1 MIRTTFWQLKRYLPI
16 LAGLLLAIS
25 AMAQETL
32 NIEVSGVG
40 SSATPVMVADFTG
53 EGAAG
58 VTEMVRADLARTG
71 AFILTGKGV
80 SLAESTSYDGA
91 KQRSAGAYAVAVG
104 SVNGLSGGQVEVR
117 YRLYDLRKSQQVSYL
132 SLVSPAG
139 KVRYTAHR
147 IADDIYQKLTGI
159 RGIAGTRLAYVA
171 KAGKEYRLEVSDADG
186 GGRQVA
192 LRSKEPI
199 ISPSW
204 SPDGS
209 KVAYVSFEAKKPVVY
224 IQDLRTGTRH
234 VVANYKGNNSAPSWF
249 PDGSRIA
256 VALSRNGYTQV
267 YTVSA
272 SGGNLKQITHSNSI
286 CTEPQVTPDGQW
298 IYFTSDQSGGPQIYK
313 ISAAGGTPQRVTFSG
328 SYNISPRVSP
338 DGHHLAF
345 ISNRNGG
352 FQLYLKDLGNGQE
365 MRMSNTYHDES
376 PSFSPNGQY
385 IMYST
390 DSGRSGTLSV
400 VSIDGSFR
408 QKISMKATD
417 VREPSWSPFSK

>member
-1 MIRTTFWQLKRYLPI
+1 MISTTIRQLRHF
-16 LAGLLLAIS
+16 LLAIAGLFFAAS
-25 AMAQETL
+25 VMAQETL

-40 SSATPVMVADFTG
+40 SSATPVMVAGFSG
-53 EGAAG
+53 EDAVN
-58 VTEMVRADLARTG
+58 VTRMIRADLARTG
-71 AFILTGKGV
+71 AFIVTGEGV
-80 SLAESTSYDGA
+80 SLPESTSYDGA
-91 KQRSAGAYAVAVG
+91 KQQSAGAYAVAVG
-104 SVNGLSGGQVEVR
+104 SVSSLSGGQVEVR

-132 SLVSPAG
+132 SLVSPAE

-192 LRSKEPI
+192 LRSNEPI

-209 KVAYVSFEAKKPVVY
+209 KVAYVSFEAKRPVVY
-224 IQDLRTGTRH
+224 IQDLRTGARH

-256 VALSRNGYTQV
+256 VALSKNGYTQV

-272 SGGNLKQITHSNSI
+272 SGGSLKQVTHTNSI
-286 CTEPQVTPDGQW
+286 CTEPQATPDGQW

-313 ISAAGGTPQRVTFSG
+313 VSTAGGTPQRVTFSG

-338 DGHHLAF
+338 DGRHLAF

-365 MRMSNTYHDES
+365 MRMFNTYRDES

>member
-1 MIRTTFWQLKRYLPI
+1 MIQTTFRQLRQYLLVI
-16 LAGLLLAIS
+16 AGVVCAGV

-40 SSATPVMVADFTG
+40 SSATPVMVAGFSG
-53 EGAAG
+53 EDTVN
-58 VTEMVRADLARTG
+58 VTRMIRADLARTG
-71 AFILTGKGV
+71 AFIVTGEGV
-80 SLAESTSYDGA
+80 SLPESTSYDGA
-91 KQRSAGAYAVAVG
+91 KQQSAGAYAVAVG
-104 SVNGLSGGQVEVR
+104 SVSSLSGGQVEVR

-132 SLVSPAG
+132 SLVSPAE

-192 LRSKEPI
+192 LRSNEPI

-224 IQDLRTGTRH
+224 IQDLRTGARH

-256 VALSRNGYTQV
+256 VALSKNGYTQV

-272 SGGNLKQITHSNSI
+272 NGGSLKQVTHTNSI

-313 ISAAGGTPQRVTFSG
+313 VSAAGGTPQRVTFSG

-338 DGHHLAF
+338 DGRHLAF

-365 MRMSNTYHDES
+365 MRMSKTYRDES

>member
-1 MIRTTFWQLKRYLPI
+1 MIRITIRQLKQYLLI
-16 LAGLLLAIS
+16 LAGLVVVGS

-40 SSATPVMVADFTG
+40 SSATPVMVAGFTG
-53 EGAAG
+53 ENASN
-58 VTEMVRADLARTG
+58 VTAMIRADLARTG
-71 AFILTGKGV
+71 TFILTGEGV
-80 SLAESTSYDGA
+80 TLSEATSYDGA
-91 KQRSAGAYAVAVG
+91 KQQAAGAYAVAVG
-104 SVNGLSGGQVEVR
+104 SVNSLSGGQVEIR

-132 SLVSPAG
+132 SLVSPAE

-224 IQDLRTGTRH
+224 IQNLRTGERH

-256 VALSRNGYTQV
+256 VALSRSGYTQV

-272 SGGNLKQITHSNSI
+272 NGGDLKQVTHTNSI

-313 ISAAGGTPQRVTFSG
+313 VSAAGGTPQRVTFTG

-338 DGHHLAF
+338 DGRHLAF
-345 ISNRNGG
+345 ISNRSGG
-352 FQLYLKDLGNGQE
+352 FQLYIKDLGNGQE
-365 MRMSNTYHDES
+365 MRLSNTYRDES

>member
-1 MIRTTFWQLKRYLPI
+1 MISTTIRQLRHFLLTI
-16 LAGLLLAIS
+16 AGLFFAAS
-25 AMAQETL
+25 VMAQETL

-40 SSATPVMVADFTG
+40 SSATPVMVAGFSG
-53 EGAAG
+53 EDAVN
-58 VTEMVRADLARTG
+58 VTRMIRADLARTG
-71 AFILTGKGV
+71 AFIVTGEGV
-80 SLAESTSYDGA
+80 SLPESTSYDGA
-91 KQRSAGAYAVAVG
+91 KQLSAGAYAVAVG
-104 SVNGLSGGQVEVR
+104 SVSSLSGGQVEVR

-132 SLVSPAG
+132 SLVSPAE

-192 LRSKEPI
+192 LRSNEPI

-224 IQDLRTGTRH
+224 IQDLRTGARH

-256 VALSRNGYTQV
+256 VALSKNGYTQV

-272 SGGNLKQITHSNSI
+272 SGGSLKQVTHTNSI

-313 ISAAGGTPQRVTFSG
+313 VSTAGGTPQRVTFSG

-338 DGHHLAF
+338 DGRHLAF

-365 MRMSNTYHDES
+365 MRMSNTYRDES

>member
-1 MIRTTFWQLKRYLPI
+1 MIRITFRQLKQYLLI
-16 LAGLLLAIS
+16 IAGLVFAS
-25 AMAQETL
+25 SVMAQETL

-40 SSATPVMVADFTG
+40 SSATPVMVAGFSG
-53 EGAAG
+53 EDAVN
-58 VTEMVRADLARTG
+58 VTRMIRADLARTG
-71 AFILTGKGV
+71 AFIVTGEVV
-80 SLAESTSYDGA
+80 SLPETTSYDGA
-91 KQRSAGAYAVAVG
+91 KQQSAGAYAVAVG
-104 SVNGLSGGQVEVR
+104 SVNSLSGGQVEVR

-132 SLVSPAG
+132 SLVSPAE

-192 LRSKEPI
+192 LRSNEPI

-224 IQDLRTGTRH
+224 IQDLRTGARH

-256 VALSRNGYTQV
+256 VALSKNGYTQV

-272 SGGNLKQITHSNSI
+272 NGGNLKQVTHSNSI

-313 ISAAGGTPQRVTFSG
+313 VSTAGGTPQRVTFSG

-338 DGHHLAF
+338 DGRHLAF

-352 FQLYLKDLGNGQE
+352 FQLYLKNLGNGQE
-365 MRMSNTYHDES
+365 MRMSNTYRDES

>member
-1 MIRTTFWQLKRYLPI
+1 MISTTIRQFRRFLI
-16 LAGLLLAIS
+16 VAVGFFALACAQ
-25 AMAQETL
+25 AQETL

-40 SSATPVMVADFTG
+40 SSATPVMVAGFSGEDAVNVTG
-53 EGAAG
+53 
-58 VTEMVRADLARTG
+58 MIRADLARTG
-71 AFILTGKGV
+71 AFILTGQGV
-80 SLAESTSYDGA
+80 TMAEATSFDAA
-91 KQRSAGAYAVAVG
+91 KQQSAGAYAVAVG
-104 SVNGLSGGQVEVR
+104 SVKSMGNGQVEVR
-117 YRLYDLRKSQQVSYL
+117 YRLYDLRKSQQVSFL
-132 SLVSPAG
+132 SLISPVE

-171 KAGKEYRLEVSDADG
+171 KAGKEYRLEISDADG

-199 ISPSW
+199 ISPAW

-224 IQDLRTGTRH
+224 IQDLRSGERH

-256 VALSRNGYTQV
+256 VALSKNGYTQV

-272 SGGNLKQITHSNSI
+272 KGGDLKQLTNTQSI

-313 ISAAGGTPQRVTFSG
+313 VSTAGGNVQRVTFAG

-338 DGHHLAF
+338 DGKYLAF
-345 ISNRNGG
+345 ISNRSGG
-352 FQLYLKDLGNGQE
+352 FQLYMKDLTNGQE
-365 MRMSNTYHDES
+365 MRMSNTYRDES

>member
-1 MIRTTFWQLKRYLPI
+1 MISTTIRQLRHFLLTI
-16 LAGLLLAIS
+16 AGLFFAAS
-25 AMAQETL
+25 VMAQETL

-40 SSATPVMVADFTG
+40 SSATPVMVAGFSG
-53 EGAAG
+53 EDAVN
-58 VTEMVRADLARTG
+58 VTRMIRADLARTG
-71 AFILTGKGV
+71 AFIVTGEGV
-80 SLAESTSYDGA
+80 SLPESTSYDGA
-91 KQRSAGAYAVAVG
+91 KQQSAGAYAVAVG
-104 SVNGLSGGQVEVR
+104 SVSSLSGGQVEVR

-132 SLVSPAG
+132 SLVSPAE

-192 LRSKEPI
+192 LRSNEPI

-224 IQDLRTGTRH
+224 IQDLRTGARH

-256 VALSRNGYTQV
+256 VALSKNGYTQV

-272 SGGNLKQITHSNSI
+272 SGGSLKQVTHTNSI

-313 ISAAGGTPQRVTFSG
+313 VSTAGGTPQRVTFSG

-338 DGHHLAF
+338 DGRHLAF

-365 MRMSNTYHDES
+365 MRMSNTYRDES

>member
-1 MIRTTFWQLKRYLPI
+1 MIQAVMRKLRQSFAMFI
-16 LAGLLLAIS
+16 LLAIGGA

-32 NIEVSGVG
+32 NIEISGVG
-40 SSATPVMVADFTG
+40 SSATPVMVAGFSGDSSGISAT
-53 EGAAG
+53 
-58 VTEMVRADLARTG
+58 VRADLARTG
-71 AFILTGKGV
+71 AFTLTGEGV
-80 SLAESTSYDGA
+80 TLSEATSYEGA
-91 KQRSAGAYAVAVG
+91 RQNAAGAYAVAVG
-104 SVNGLSGGQVEVR
+104 TVSNVGANIEVR
-117 YRLYDLRKSQQVSYL
+117 YRLFDLRKGRQLSYL
-132 SLVSPAG
+132 AIVSPGA

-147 IADDIYQKLTGI
+147 IADDIYQKLTGG
-159 RGIAGTRLAYVA
+159 RGISGTRLAYVA
-171 KAGKEYRLEVSDADG
+171 KAGKEYRLEVADADG
-186 GGRQVA
+186 AGRQVA
-192 LRSKEPI
+192 LRSNEPI

-224 IQDLRTGTRH
+224 IQNLRTGERK
-234 VVANYKGNNSAPSWF
+234 VIANYKGNNSAPSWF

-256 VALSRNGYTQV
+256 VALSRNGYTQI
-267 YTVSA
+267 YTVNA
-272 SGGNLKQITHSNSI
+272 NGGDLKQLTNTRSI
-286 CTEPQVTPDGQW
+286 CTEPQVSPDGRS

-313 ISAAGGTPQRVTFSG
+313 IGIGGGTPQRVTFAG
-328 SYNISPRVSP
+328 SYNISPRISP

-345 ISNRNGG
+345 ISNRGAG
-352 FQLYLKDLGNGQE
+352 FQLHVKDLTNGQE
-365 MRMSNTYHDES
+365 MRLSNTAHDES

-408 QKISMKATD
+408 QKISMKSTD

>member
-1 MIRTTFWQLKRYLPI
+1 MISTTIRQLRHF
-16 LAGLLLAIS
+16 LLAIAGLFFAAS
-25 AMAQETL
+25 VMAQETL

-40 SSATPVMVADFTG
+40 SSATPVMVAGFSG
-53 EGAAG
+53 EDAVN
-58 VTEMVRADLARTG
+58 VTRMIRADLARTG
-71 AFILTGKGV
+71 AFIVTGEGV
-80 SLAESTSYDGA
+80 SLPESTSYDGA
-91 KQRSAGAYAVAVG
+91 KQQSAGAYAVAVG
-104 SVNGLSGGQVEVR
+104 SVSSLSGGQVEVR

-132 SLVSPAG
+132 SLVSPAE

-192 LRSKEPI
+192 LRSNEPI

-224 IQDLRTGTRH
+224 IQDLRTGARH

-256 VALSRNGYTQV
+256 VALSKNGYTQV

-272 SGGNLKQITHSNSI
+272 SGGSLKQVTHTNSI

-313 ISAAGGTPQRVTFSG
+313 VSTAGGTPQRVTFSG

-338 DGHHLAF
+338 DGRHLAF

-365 MRMSNTYHDES
+365 MRMSNTYRDES

>member
-1 MIRTTFWQLKRYLPI
+1 MIRITFRQLKQYLLI
-16 LAGLLLAIS
+16 IAGLVFAS
-25 AMAQETL
+25 SVMAQETL

-40 SSATPVMVADFTG
+40 SSATPVMVAGFSG
-53 EGAAG
+53 EDAVN
-58 VTEMVRADLARTG
+58 VTRMIRADLARTG
-71 AFILTGKGV
+71 AFIVTGEGV
-80 SLAESTSYDGA
+80 SLPETTSYDGA
-91 KQRSAGAYAVAVG
+91 KQQSAGAYAVAVG
-104 SVNGLSGGQVEVR
+104 SVNSLSGGQVEVR

-132 SLVSPAG
+132 SLVSPAE

-171 KAGKEYRLEVSDADG
+171 KAGKEYRLEVSDVDG

-192 LRSKEPI
+192 LRSNEPI

-224 IQDLRTGTRH
+224 IQDLRTGARH

-256 VALSRNGYTQV
+256 VALSKNGYTQV

-272 SGGNLKQITHSNSI
+272 NGGNLKQVTHSNSI

-313 ISAAGGTPQRVTFSG
+313 VSTAGGTPQRVTFSG

-338 DGHHLAF
+338 DGRHLAF

-352 FQLYLKDLGNGQE
+352 FQLYLKNLGNGQE
-365 MRMSNTYHDES
+365 MRMSNTYRDES

>member
-1 MIRTTFWQLKRYLPI
+1 MIRITFRQLKQYLLI
-16 LAGLLLAIS
+16 IAGLVFAS
-25 AMAQETL
+25 SVMAQEML

-40 SSATPVMVADFTG
+40 SSATPVMVAGFSG
-53 EGAAG
+53 EDAVN
-58 VTEMVRADLARTG
+58 VTRMIRADLARTG
-71 AFILTGKGV
+71 AFIVTGEGV
-80 SLAESTSYDGA
+80 SLPETTSYDGA
-91 KQRSAGAYAVAVG
+91 KQQSAGAYAVAVG
-104 SVNGLSGGQVEVR
+104 SVNSLSGGQVEVR

-132 SLVSPAG
+132 SLVSPAE

-192 LRSKEPI
+192 LRSNEPI

-224 IQDLRTGTRH
+224 IQDLRTGARH

-256 VALSRNGYTQV
+256 VALSKNGYTQV

-272 SGGNLKQITHSNSI
+272 NGGNLKQVTHSNSI

-313 ISAAGGTPQRVTFSG
+313 VSTAGGTPQRVTFSG
-328 SYNISPRVSP
+328 SYNISPRISP
-338 DGHHLAF
+338 DGRHLAF

-352 FQLYLKDLGNGQE
+352 FQLYLKNLGNGQE
-365 MRMSNTYHDES
+365 MRMSNTYRDES

-400 VSIDGSFR
+400 VSIDGAFR

>member
-1 MIRTTFWQLKRYLPI
+1 MISTTIRQLRYFL
-16 LAGLLLAIS
+16 LAVAGLFFA
-25 AMAQETL
+25 AGVMAQETL

-40 SSATPVMVADFTG
+40 SSATPVMVAGFSGEEAVNVTG
-53 EGAAG
+53 
-58 VTEMVRADLARTG
+58 MIRADLARTG
-71 AFILTGKGV
+71 AFILTGQGV
-80 SLAESTSYDGA
+80 TMSEATSYDGA
-91 KQRSAGAYAVAVG
+91 KQQAAGAYAVAVG
-104 SVNGLSGGQVEVR
+104 SVNSLSGGQVEVR

-132 SLVSPAG
+132 SLVSPAE

-192 LRSKEPI
+192 LRSNEPI

-224 IQDLRTGTRH
+224 IQDLRTGARH

-256 VALSRNGYTQV
+256 VALSKNGYTQV

-272 SGGNLKQITHSNSI
+272 SGGSLKQITHSNSI

-313 ISAAGGTPQRVTFSG
+313 VSTAGGTPQRVTFSG

-338 DGHHLAF
+338 DGRHLAF

-365 MRMSNTYHDES
+365 MRMSNTYRDES

>member
-1 MIRTTFWQLKRYLPI
+1 MISTTIRQLRHFLLTI
-16 LAGLLLAIS
+16 AGLFFA
-25 AMAQETL
+25 AGVMAQETL

-40 SSATPVMVADFTG
+40 SSATPVMVAGFSG
-53 EGAAG
+53 EDAVN
-58 VTEMVRADLARTG
+58 VTRMIRADLARTG
-71 AFILTGKGV
+71 AFIVTGEGV
-80 SLAESTSYDGA
+80 SMPESTSYDGA
-91 KQRSAGAYAVAVG
+91 KQQSAGAYAVAVG
-104 SVNGLSGGQVEVR
+104 SVSSLSGGQVEVR

-132 SLVSPAG
+132 SLVSPAE

-192 LRSKEPI
+192 LRSNEPI

-224 IQDLRTGTRH
+224 IQDLRTGARH

-256 VALSRNGYTQV
+256 VALSKNGYTQV

-272 SGGNLKQITHSNSI
+272 SGGSLKQVTHTNSI

-313 ISAAGGTPQRVTFSG
+313 VSTAGGTPQRVTFSG

-338 DGHHLAF
+338 DGRHLAF

-365 MRMSNTYHDES
+365 MRMSNTYRDES